1 MTSEFSCLL
10 DNYFFSLNAL
20 ILGTEECICRLDI

>member
-20 ILGTEECICRLDI
+20 MYTFWELKNVFVD